1 MDMQIKEFAEMT
13 GVSVRTL
20 HYYDQIGLLHPA
32 KVDKDS
38 GYRYYDEASLLRM
51 QQILFYRE
59 LDFPLKDICRILS
72 SPNFDA
78 QQALAEQ
85 RQLLSLKKQRLERLI
100 AAIDAATKGETNMQA
115 FNNREFEQYREEVKE
130 KWGHTQAYAEY
141 QQKGKQDYDALSAG
155 MDSIMAEF
163 ATCKTQGASPA
174 STEAQALVQK
184 LQDYITTN
192 FYNCTNAI
200 LAGLGEMYVAD
211 DRFRTNIDRH
221 GDGTAEFIRQAI
233 QAR

>member
-1 MDMQIKEFAEMT
+1 MQIKEFAEMT

-20 HYYDQIGLLHPA
+20 HYYDQIGLLRPA
-32 KVDKDS
+32 RVDNDS

-85 RQLLSLKKQRLERLI
+85 RKLLSFKKERLERLI
-100 AAIDAATKGETNMQA
+100 AAIDAATKGETDMQA
-115 FNNREFEQYREEVKE
+115 FDNREFEQYRDEVKE
-130 KWGHTQAYAEY
+130 KWGHTQAYEEY
-141 QQKGKQDYDALSAG
+141 QQKGKQDHTALTAG
-155 MDSIMAEF
+155 MDAIMEEF
-163 ATCKTQGASPA
+163 AACKQAGCAPGSYD
-174 STEAQALVQK
+174 AQALVKK
-184 LQDYITTN
+184 LQGYITEH
-192 FYNCTNAI
+192 FYNCTDAI

-211 DRFRTNIDRH
+211 DRFRANIDKH
-221 GDGTAEFIRQAI
+221 GDGTAQFIRQAI
-233 QAR
+233 QSR

>member
-1 MDMQIKEFAEMT
+1 MMQIREFSRLT

-20 HYYDQIGLLHPA
+20 HYYDQIGLLRPA
-32 KVDKDS
+32 RVDKDS

-100 AAIDAATKGETNMQA
+100 AAIDDHVKGEINMHA
-115 FNNREFEQYREEVKE
+115 FDNREFAQYREEVKE

-141 QQKGKQDYDALSAG
+141 QQKGKQDHNALTAG
-155 MDSIMAEF
+155 MDAIMAEF
-163 ATCKTQGASPA
+163 AACKQNGCAPA
-174 STEAQALVQK
+174 SAEAQALVKK
-184 LQDYITTN
+184 LQGYITEN
-192 FYNCTNAI
+192 FYNCTDAI

-211 DRFRTNIDRH
+211 DRFRANIDRH

-233 QAR
+233 ANR

>member
-1 MDMQIKEFAEMT
+1 MQIREFSRLT

-20 HYYDQIGLLHPA
+20 HYYDQIGLLRPA
-32 KVDKDS
+32 RVDKDS

-59 LDFPLKDICRILS
+59 LDFSLKDICRILS

-100 AAIDAATKGETNMQA
+100 AAIDDHVKGEINMHA
-115 FNNREFEQYREEVKE
+115 FDNREFAQYREEVKE

-141 QQKGKQDYDALSAG
+141 QQKGKQDYNALTAG
-155 MDSIMAEF
+155 MDAIMAEF
-163 ATCKTQGASPA
+163 AACRQTGYAPA
-174 STEAQALVQK
+174 SAEAQALVKK
-184 LQDYITTN
+184 LQGYITEN
-192 FYNCTNAI
+192 FYNCTDAI

-211 DRFRTNIDRH
+211 DRFRANIDRH

-233 QAR
+233 TNR

>member
-1 MDMQIKEFAEMT
+1 MMQIREFSRLT

-20 HYYDQIGLLHPA
+20 HYYDQIGLLRPA
-32 KVDKDS
+32 RVDKDS

-72 SPNFDA
+72 SPDYDSK
-78 QQALAEQ
+78 QALAEQ
-85 RQLLSLKKQRLERLI
+85 RQLLCLKKQRLERLI
-100 AAIDAATKGETNMQA
+100 AAIDDHVKGEINMHA
-115 FNNREFEQYREEVKE
+115 FDNREFDQYREEVKE

-141 QQKGKQDYDALSAG
+141 QQKNKQDYNALSAG
-155 MDSIMAEF
+155 MDAIMAEF
-163 ATCKTQGASPA
+163 AACKAQGHAPA
-174 STEAQALVQK
+174 SKEAQVLVKK
-184 LQDYITTN
+184 LQGYITEH
-192 FYNCTNAI
+192 FYNCTDAI

-211 DRFRTNIDRH
+211 DRFRANIDRH

-233 QAR
+233 ANR